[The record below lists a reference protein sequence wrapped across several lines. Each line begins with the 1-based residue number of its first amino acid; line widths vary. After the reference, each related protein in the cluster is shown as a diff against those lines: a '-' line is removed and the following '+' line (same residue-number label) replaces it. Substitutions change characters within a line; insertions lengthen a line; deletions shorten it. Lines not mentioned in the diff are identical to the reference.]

1 MFALFKKE
9 INAFFST
16 PVGYLIIAVFLL
28 ANSWLMWG
36 FSSEYNVLDNGYAQ
50 MDSLFILAPILFLL
64 FIPAVTM
71 RLFADEYKEGRI
83 ELILTKPLT
92 ELQVVLAKY
101 FAGLVLVVLSILP
114 TLVHYFSV
122 HALGETIGNLDSAG
136 ILGSYIG
143 LFFLA
148 SGFVAIGTFASAMS
162 KNQIIS
168 FVIAII
174 LSAFFYLGWDVIAS
188 GISNGKVELA
198 IQYIGINTHYS
209 SLSKG
214 IIDSRDILYFISL
227 NSLFILLTQ
236 TVLISRRW
244 Q

>member
-9 INAFFST
+9 LNVFFST
-16 PVGYLIIAVFLL
+16 SVGYLIIAVFLL
-28 ANSWLMWG
+28 TNSLLMWG
-36 FSSEYNVLDNGYAQ
+36 FSSEYNVLDSGYAQ
-50 MDSLFILAPILFLL
+50 LDSLFILAPILFLV

-71 RLFADEYKEGRI
+71 RLFADEHKEGTI

-92 ELQVVLAKY
+92 ELQIVLAKY
-101 FAGLVLVVLSILP
+101 FAGLVLVIISILP
-114 TLVHYFSV
+114 TLVYYFSLYT
-122 HALGETIGNLDSAG
+122 LGETKGNLDSGG

-148 SGFVAIGTFASAMS
+148 SGFVAIGTFASVIS

-168 FVIAII
+168 FVIGIV
-174 LSAFFYLGWDVIAS
+174 LSAFFYLGWDVIAI

-214 IIDSRDILYFISL
+214 VIDSRDIIYFISL
-227 NSLFILLTQ
+227 NTLFVLVTQ
-236 TVLISRRW
+236 TILKSRKW

>member
-1 MFALFKKE
+1 MLALFKKE
-9 INAFFST
+9 INTFFGT
-16 PVGYLIIAVFLL
+16 PIGYLIIAVFLL
-28 ANSWLMWG
+28 ANSLLMWG

-71 RLFADEYKEGRI
+71 RLFADEHKEGTI

-92 ELQVVLAKY
+92 ELKIVLAKY
-101 FAGLVLVVLSILP
+101 FAGLLLVVLSILP
-114 TLVHYFSV
+114 TLVYYFSIYS
-122 HALGETIGNLDSAG
+122 LGETSGNLDSAG
-136 ILGSYIG
+136 IFGSYIG

-148 SGFVAIGTFASAMS
+148 SGFVAIGTFSSAMS

-168 FVIAII
+168 FIIAII

-188 GISNGKVELA
+188 SISNGKAELA
-198 IQYIGINTHYS
+198 IQYIGINAHYL

-214 IIDSRDILYFISL
+214 VIDSRDILYFISL
-227 NSLFILLTQ
+227 NTLFILLTK
-236 TVLISRRW
+236 TILISRKW

>member
-9 INAFFST
+9 INSFFST
-16 PVGYLIIAVFLL
+16 PIGYLIIAIFLL
-28 ANSWLMWG
+28 ANSLLMWG
-36 FSSEYNVLDNGYAQ
+36 FRSEYNVLDNGYAQ

-71 RLFADEYKEGRI
+71 RLFADEHKEGTI

-92 ELQVVLAKY
+92 ELQIVLAKY
-101 FAGLVLVVLSILP
+101 FAGLVLIVLSILP

-122 HALGETIGNLDSAG
+122 YKLGETSGNIDSAG

-143 LFFLA
+143 LFLLA
-148 SGFVAIGTFASAMS
+148 SGFVAIGTFASAIS

-188 GISNGKVELA
+188 GISNGKAELA
-198 IQYIGINTHYS
+198 IKYIGINAHYS

-214 IIDSRDILYFISL
+214 VIDSRDILYFISL
-227 NSLFILLTQ
+227 NTLFVLLTQ
-236 TVLISRRW
+236 TFLMSRKW

>member
-16 PVGYLIIAVFLL
+16 HIGYLITAVFLL
-28 ANSWLMWG
+28 SNSLLMWG
-36 FSSEYNVLDNGYAQ
+36 FRSEYNILDNGYAQ
-50 MDSLFILAPILFLL
+50 MDSLFILAPIIFLI

-71 RLFADEYKEGRI
+71 RLFADEHKEGTI

-92 ELQVVLAKY
+92 EFQVVLAKY
-101 FAGLVLVVLSILP
+101 FAGLVLVILSILP
-114 TLVHYFSV
+114 TLVHYFSIYT
-122 HALGETIGNLDSAG
+122 LGEITGNIDSAG
-136 ILGSYIG
+136 IFGSYVG

-148 SGFVAIGTFASAMS
+148 SGFVSIGAFASAIS

-174 LSAFFYLGWDVIAS
+174 ISAFFYLGWDVIAS
-188 GISNGKVELA
+188 GISNGKIELA
-198 IQYIGINTHYS
+198 IQYIGINTHYM

-214 IIDSRDILYFISL
+214 VIDSRDIVYFISL
-227 NSLFILLTQ
+227 NTLFVLLTQ
-236 TVLISRRW
+236 TILKSRKW
-244 Q
+244 H